1 MIFQEWPSLWI
12 GNFMTTSLGT
22 AINTLDDLLKQAL
35 TQGAS
40 DIHLESGEDF
50 FRARFRID
58 GLLRLVATPALP
70 LRDAIVS
77 RLKVMARMDIAEKR
91 LPQDGR
97 IQYPFQGKTMNLR
110 VSSLPTLH
118 GEKMVVRI
126 LNFSQ
131 ERPGLAT
138 LGYEPDDRAK
148 LVQAIAQPHGLI
160 LMTGPTGSGKSL
172 SLYSCLELLNRTEVN
187 ISTVED
193 PSEIH
198 LPGANQV
205 NINERAGLTFA
216 TTLRALLRQDP
227 DVIMVG
233 EIRDLETAEIAIQ
246 AAQTGHLVLSTL
258 HTNDTPSTL
267 ARLRHMGVAAF
278 NVAASIRLITAQRLV
293 RRLCEH
299 CKQPLSDAE
308 IDFFFKTLSQQDTQA
323 IASHLQTHT
332 QPSKAVGC
340 DACDN
345 GYKGRIGLYQ
355 VMPISDAM
363 QTLILRDSDIQT
375 LAAQAALEG
384 VRTLRQAGW
393 VKVLQGITSIEEVTA
408 HTHHG

>member
-1 MIFQEWPSLWI
+1 MHTPPDSA
-12 GNFMTTSLGT
+12 TK
-22 AINTLDDLLKQAL
+22 TLDDLLYQAL
-35 TQGAS
+35 SLGAS
-40 DIHLESGEDF
+40 DVHFESGEDF

-58 GLLRLVATPALP
+58 GLLRIAATPALTV
-70 LRDAIVS
+70 RDAVIS
-77 RLKVMARMDIAEKR
+77 RIKVLARMDIAEKR

-97 IQYPFQGKTMNLR
+97 IQYPYLDQLIDLR

-118 GEKMVVRI
+118 GEKIVVRI
-126 LNFSQ
+126 LDFSR
-131 ERPGLAT
+131 ERPSLAA

-148 LVQAIAQPHGLI
+148 LIQALGQPHGLI
-160 LMTGPTGSGKSL
+160 LMTGPTGSGKTL
-172 SLYSCLELLNRTEVN
+172 SLYSCLESLNRTEVN

-205 NINERAGLTFA
+205 NINERAGLSFA

-258 HTNDTPSTL
+258 HTNDAPGSL

-278 NVAASIRLITAQRLV
+278 NVAASVSLVTAQRLV
-293 RRLCEH
+293 RRLCEQ
-299 CKQPLSDAE
+299 CKQAMVASE
-308 IDFFFKTLSQQDTQA
+308 IDFLFNNLSQADQSAIPAHMRSQA
-323 IASHLQTHT
+323 A
-332 QPSKAVGC
+332 PYKAMGC
-340 DACDN
+340 NACDK
-345 GYKGRIGLYQ
+345 GYKGRIGIYQ
-355 VMPISDAM
+355 VMPMSDTM
-363 QTLILRDSDIQT
+363 QTLIMRDSDAQT
-375 LAAQAALEG
+375 LAAQAAQDG

-393 VKVLQGITSIEEVTA
+393 LKVLQGITSIEEVMA
-408 HTHHG
+408 LTHHG

>member
-1 MIFQEWPSLWI
+1 
-12 GNFMTTSLGT
+12 MTTPPDT
-22 AINTLDDLLKQAL
+22 VAKILDDLIHQAL
-35 TQGAS
+35 AQGAS
-40 DIHLESGEDF
+40 DVHFESGEDF

-58 GLLRLVATPALP
+58 GQLRIGATPALAQ
-70 LRDAIVS
+70 RDAIVS
-77 RLKVMARMDIAEKR
+77 RIKVLARMDIAEKR

-97 IQYPFQGKTMNLR
+97 IQYPYLEQIIDLR

-118 GEKMVVRI
+118 GEKIVVRI
-126 LNFSQ
+126 LNFSR
-131 ERPGLAT
+131 ERPGLAA

-148 LVQAIAQPHGLI
+148 LVQALGQPHGLI
-160 LMTGPTGSGKSL
+160 LMTGPTGSGKTL
-172 SLYSCLELLNRTEVN
+172 SLYSCLELLNRTEIN

-205 NINERAGLTFA
+205 TINERAGLTFA
-216 TTLRALLRQDP
+216 TSLRALLRQDP

-246 AAQTGHLVLSTL
+246 ASQTGHLVLSTL
-258 HTNDTPSTL
+258 HTNDAPGTL

-278 NVAASIRLITAQRLV
+278 NVAASVSLITAQRLV

-299 CKQPLSDAE
+299 CKRLMDKEQ
-308 IDFFFKTLSQQDTQA
+308 IDFFLHSLSEQDRQA
-323 IASHLQTHT
+323 MAIHIGAQAT
-332 QPSKAVGC
+332 PFRAVGC
-340 DACDN
+340 EHCDQ

-355 VMPISDAM
+355 VMPLSSAM
-363 QTLILRDSDIQT
+363 QTLILRDTNTQA
-375 LAAQAALEG
+375 LATQAALEG

-393 VKVLQGITSIEEVTA
+393 LKVLQGVTSVEEVMA
-408 HTHHG
+408 QTHHG

>member
-1 MIFQEWPSLWI
+1 MAAPPD
-12 GNFMTTSLGT
+12 T
-22 AINTLDDLLKQAL
+22 AVKILDDLLHQAL
-35 TQGAS
+35 TLGAS
-40 DIHLESGEDF
+40 DIHFESGEET

-58 GLLRLVATPALP
+58 GLLRLVATPTLQ
-70 LRDAIVS
+70 LRDAVIS

-91 LPQDGR
+91 IPQDGR
-97 IQYPFQGKTMNLR
+97 IQYPYLDRTIDLR

-118 GEKMVVRI
+118 GEKIVVRI
-126 LNFSQ
+126 LNFSR
-131 ERPGLAT
+131 ERPELEA

-148 LVQAIAQPHGLI
+148 LVQAIGRPHGLI
-160 LMTGPTGSGKSL
+160 LMTGPTGSGKTL

-216 TTLRALLRQDP
+216 NTLRALLRQDP

-233 EIRDLETAEIAIQ
+233 EIRDLETAEIVIQ

-258 HTNDTPSTL
+258 HTNDAPGTL
-267 ARLRHMGVAAF
+267 ARLRHMGLAAF
-278 NVAASIRLITAQRLV
+278 NVAASVTLITAQRLV
-293 RRLCEH
+293 RRLCDH
-299 CKQPLSDAE
+299 CKQPMTADQV
-308 IDFFFKTLSQQDTQA
+308 DFFFNILNSQDKQTISSHTRTQTS
-323 IASHLQTHT
+323 IF
-332 QPSKAVGC
+332 KALGC
-340 DACDN
+340 NACDK

-363 QTLILRDSDIQT
+363 QTLIMRDSDTQT
-375 LAAQAALEG
+375 LATQAALEEI
-384 VRTLRQAGW
+384 RTLRQAGW
-393 VKVLQGITSIEEVTA
+393 LKVLQGITSIEEIMA
-408 HTHHG
+408 LTHHG

>member
-1 MIFQEWPSLWI
+1 MHTQADS
-12 GNFMTTSLGT
+12 
-22 AINTLDDLLKQAL
+22 AIKTLDDLLHQAL
-35 TQGAS
+35 SLGAS
-40 DIHLESGEDF
+40 DVHFESGEDF

-58 GLLRLVATPALP
+58 GLLRIAATPSLTV
-70 LRDAIVS
+70 RDAVIS
-77 RLKVMARMDIAEKR
+77 RIKVLARMDIAEKR

-97 IQYPFQGKTMNLR
+97 IQYPYLHQLIDLR

-118 GEKMVVRI
+118 GEKIVVRI
-126 LNFSQ
+126 LNFSR
-131 ERPGLAT
+131 ERPGLAA

-148 LVQAIAQPHGLI
+148 LVQALGQPHGLI
-160 LMTGPTGSGKSL
+160 LMTGPTGSGKTL

-205 NINERAGLTFA
+205 NINERAGLSFA

-258 HTNDTPSTL
+258 HTNDAPGTL
-267 ARLRHMGVAAF
+267 ARLRHMGIAAF
-278 NVAASIRLITAQRLV
+278 NVAASVSLVTAQRLV
-293 RRLCEH
+293 RRLCDH
-299 CKQPLSDAE
+299 CKQAMDSSE
-308 IDFFFKTLSQQDTQA
+308 IDFLFHTLSQADRAA
-323 IASHLQTHT
+323 IATHMRSQVT
-332 QPSKAVGC
+332 PYKAIGC
-340 DACDN
+340 STCDK

-355 VMPISDAM
+355 VMPVSEAM
-363 QTLILRDSDIQT
+363 QTLIMRDSDAQT
-375 LAAQAALEG
+375 LAAQATQDG

-393 VKVLQGITSIEEVTA
+393 LKVLQGITSVEEVMA
-408 HTHHG
+408 LTHHG

>member
-1 MIFQEWPSLWI
+1 MAA
-12 GNFMTTSLGT
+12 T
-22 AINTLDDLLKQAL
+22 ADTAAQTLDDLLHQAL
-35 TQGAS
+35 AQGAS
-40 DIHLESGEDF
+40 DVHFESGENL

-58 GLLRLVATPALP
+58 GWLRIAATPALQ
-70 LRDAIVS
+70 LRDAMLS
-77 RLKVMARMDIAEKR
+77 RLKVLARMDIAEKR

-97 IQYPFQGKTMNLR
+97 IQYHYLDHVVDLR

-118 GEKMVVRI
+118 GEKIVVRI
-126 LNFSQ
+126 LNFSR
-131 ERPGLAT
+131 ERPGLAA

-148 LVQAIAQPHGLI
+148 LVQAIGQPHGLI
-160 LMTGPTGSGKSL
+160 LMTGPTGSGKTL

-205 NINERAGLTFA
+205 NINDRAGLSFA

-258 HTNDTPSTL
+258 HTNDAPGSL

-278 NVAASIRLITAQRLV
+278 NVAASVTLITAQRLV

-299 CKQPLSDAE
+299 CKQAMNDEQLNFFLSSLSE
-308 IDFFFKTLSQQDTQA
+308 IDRQA
-323 IASHLQTHT
+323 IAPRTQTQVT
-332 QPSKAVGC
+332 PYKAIGC
-340 DACDN
+340 NACDK

-355 VMPISDAM
+355 VMPITEAM
-363 QTLILRDSDIQT
+363 QTLIMRDSDAQT

-393 VKVLQGITSIEEVTA
+393 LKVLQGITSVEEVMA
-408 HTHHG
+408 LTHHG

>member
-1 MIFQEWPSLWI
+1 VVTPPD
-12 GNFMTTSLGT
+12 T
-22 AINTLDDLLKQAL
+22 ATKILDDLLHQAL
-35 TQGAS
+35 ALGAS
-40 DIHLESGEDF
+40 DVHFESGENF

-58 GLLRLVATPALP
+58 GLLRIAATPALP
-70 LRDAIVS
+70 LRDAVVS
-77 RLKVMARMDIAEKR
+77 RIKVLARMDIAEKR

-97 IQYPFQGKTMNLR
+97 IQYLYLDQTIDLR
-110 VSSLPTLH
+110 VSSLPTVH
-118 GEKMVVRI
+118 GEKIVVRI
-126 LNFSQ
+126 LNFSRA
-131 ERPGLAT
+131 RPGLAA

-148 LVQAIAQPHGLI
+148 LIQAIGQPHGLI
-160 LMTGPTGSGKSL
+160 LMTGPTGSGKTL

-187 ISTVED
+187 ITTVED

-205 NINERAGLTFA
+205 NVNERAGLTFA

-258 HTNDTPSTL
+258 HTNDAPGSL

-278 NVAASIRLITAQRLV
+278 NVAASVSLITAQRLV

-299 CKQPLSDAE
+299 CKSAMDDQE
-308 IDFFFKTLSQQDTQA
+308 VDFFFHNLSEADQSAVPSRPRAQA
-323 IASHLQTHT
+323 KLY
-332 QPSKAVGC
+332 KAVGC
-340 DACDN
+340 NACDK

-355 VMPISDAM
+355 VMPISEAM
-363 QTLILRDSDIQT
+363 QALIMRDSDVQT
-375 LAAQAALEG
+375 LAKQAAHDG
-384 VRTLRQAGW
+384 VRTLRQSGW
-393 VKVLQGITSIEEVTA
+393 LKVLQGVTSVEEVMA
-408 HTHHG
+408 LTHHG

>member
-1 MIFQEWPSLWI
+1 M
-12 GNFMTTSLGT
+12 
-22 AINTLDDLLKQAL
+22 
-35 TQGAS
+35 
-40 DIHLESGEDF
+40 
-50 FRARFRID
+50 
-58 GLLRLVATPALP
+58 PALS
-70 LRDAIVS
+70 LRDAVMS
-77 RLKVMARMDIAEKR
+77 RIKVLARMDIAEKR

-97 IQYPFQGKTMNLR
+97 IQYLHLERRIDLR

-118 GEKMVVRI
+118 GEKIVIRI
-126 LNFSQ
+126 LNFSR
-131 ERPGLAT
+131 ERPGLAA

-148 LVQAIAQPHGLI
+148 LVQALSQPHGLI
-160 LMTGPTGSGKSL
+160 LMTGPTGSGKTL
-172 SLYSCLELLNRTEVN
+172 SLYSCLEVLNRTEVN
-187 ISTVED
+187 ISTIED

-205 NINERAGLTFA
+205 NINDRADLTFA

-258 HTNDTPSTL
+258 HTNDAPGTL

-278 NVAASIRLITAQRLV
+278 NVAASVSLITAQRLV

-299 CKQPLSDAE
+299 CKRPLDEAQV
-308 IDFFFKTLSQQDTQA
+308 DFFFKQLSEQDSQA
-323 IASHLQTHT
+323 IPPRIRAHPTLY
-332 QPSKAVGC
+332 KAVGC
-340 DACDN
+340 EACDK
-345 GYKGRIGLYQ
+345 GYKGRTGLYQ

-363 QTLILRDSDIQT
+363 QALIMRDSDAQV

-393 VKVLQGITSIEEVTA
+393 LKALQGITSTEEVLA
-408 HTHHG
+408 LTHHG

>member
-1 MIFQEWPSLWI
+1 MRNCMP
-12 GNFMTTSLGT
+12 TPPDT
-22 AINTLDDLLKQAL
+22 AVKTLDDLLNQAL
-35 TQGAS
+35 FQGAS

-58 GLLRLVATPALP
+58 GLLRLAATPAMT

-77 RLKVMARMDIAEKR
+77 RLKVLARMDIAEKR

-97 IQYPFQGKTMNLR
+97 IQYPFQGQTIDLR

-118 GEKMVVRI
+118 GEKIVVRI
-126 LNFSQ
+126 LNFSR
-131 ERPGLAT
+131 ERPGLAA

-160 LMTGPTGSGKSL
+160 LMTGPTGSGKTL

-233 EIRDLETAEIAIQ
+233 EIRDFETAEIAIQ

-258 HTNDTPSTL
+258 HTNDAPGTL

-299 CKQPLSDAE
+299 CKQPMNEVE
-308 IDFFFKTLSQQDTQA
+308 IDFFFRTLGKRDKQA
-323 IASHLQTHT
+323 ITSHMHTAAS
-332 QPSKAVGC
+332 PYKAIGC
-340 DACDN
+340 EACDK

-363 QTLILRDSDIQT
+363 QTLIMRDSDTQA
-375 LAAQAALEG
+375 LAAHAALEG

-393 VKVLQGITSIEEVTA
+393 MKVWQGITSVEEVMA
-408 HTHHG
+408 LTHHG

>member
-1 MIFQEWPSLWI
+1 MVTPTDSA
-12 GNFMTTSLGT
+12 TK
-22 AINTLDDLLKQAL
+22 TLDDLLHQAL
-35 TQGAS
+35 TLGAS
-40 DIHLESGEDF
+40 DVHFESGEDY

-58 GLLRLVATPALP
+58 GLLRIAATPALT
-70 LRDAIVS
+70 LRDAVIS
-77 RLKVMARMDIAEKR
+77 RIKVLARMDIAEKR

-97 IQYPFQGKTMNLR
+97 MQYPHLDRLIDLR

-118 GEKMVVRI
+118 GEKIVVRI
-126 LNFSQ
+126 LNFSR
-131 ERPGLAT
+131 ERPGLAA
-138 LGYEPDDRAK
+138 LGYESDDRAK
-148 LVQAIAQPHGLI
+148 LVQALGQPHGLI
-160 LMTGPTGSGKSL
+160 LMTGPTGSGKTL

-205 NINERAGLTFA
+205 NINERAGLSFA
-216 TTLRALLRQDP
+216 NVLRALLRQDP

-233 EIRDLETAEIAIQ
+233 EIRDLDTAEIAIQ

-258 HTNDTPSTL
+258 HTNDAPGTL

-278 NVAASIRLITAQRLV
+278 NVAASVSLVTAQRLV

-299 CKQPLSDAE
+299 CKQAMASHE
-308 IDFFFKTLSQQDTQA
+308 IDFLFHNLSEADRNAIPAHMRAQA
-323 IASHLQTHT
+323 N
-332 QPSKAVGC
+332 PYKAVGC
-340 DACDN
+340 DACDK

-355 VMPISDAM
+355 VMPVSEAL
-363 QTLILRDSDIQT
+363 QALIMRDSDAQT
-375 LAAQAALEG
+375 LAAQAAQDG

-393 VKVLQGITSIEEVTA
+393 LKVLQGITSIEEVMA
-408 HTHHG
+408 LTHHG

>member
-1 MIFQEWPSLWI
+1 MHTPPDSA
-12 GNFMTTSLGT
+12 TK
-22 AINTLDDLLKQAL
+22 TLDDLLYQAL
-35 TQGAS
+35 SLGAS
-40 DIHLESGEDF
+40 DVHFESGEDF

-58 GLLRLVATPALP
+58 GLLRIAATPALTV
-70 LRDAIVS
+70 RDAVIS
-77 RLKVMARMDIAEKR
+77 RIKVLARMDIAEKR

-97 IQYPFQGKTMNLR
+97 IQYPYLDQLIDLR

-118 GEKMVVRI
+118 GEKIVVRI
-126 LNFSQ
+126 LNFSR
-131 ERPGLAT
+131 ERLDLAT

-148 LVQAIAQPHGLI
+148 LIQALGQPHGLI
-160 LMTGPTGSGKSL
+160 LMTGPTGSGKTL

-205 NINERAGLTFA
+205 NINERAGLSFA

-258 HTNDTPSTL
+258 HTNDAPSTL

-278 NVAASIRLITAQRLV
+278 NVAASVSLVTAQRLV
-293 RRLCEH
+293 RRLCEQ
-299 CKQPLSDAE
+299 CKQAMVASE
-308 IDFFFKTLSQQDTQA
+308 IDFLFHNLSQADQSTMPANLRSQA
-323 IASHLQTHT
+323 T
-332 QPSKAVGC
+332 PYKAIGC
-340 DACDN
+340 NACDK

-355 VMPISDAM
+355 VMPVSEAL
-363 QTLILRDSDIQT
+363 QTLIMRDSDAQT
-375 LAAQAALEG
+375 LAAQAAQDG

-393 VKVLQGITSIEEVTA
+393 LKVLQGITSIEEVMA
-408 HTHHG
+408 LTHHG

>member
-1 MIFQEWPSLWI
+1 MA
-12 GNFMTTSLGT
+12 TSPDS
-22 AINTLDDLLKQAL
+22 AVKTLDDLLHQAL
-35 TQGAS
+35 AQGAS
-40 DIHLESGEDF
+40 DVHFESGEDF
-50 FRARFRID
+50 FRTRFRID
-58 GLLRLVATPALP
+58 GLLRVAATPALT
-70 LRDAIVS
+70 LKDAVLS
-77 RLKVMARMDIAEKR
+77 RLKVLARMDIAEKR
-91 LPQDGR
+91 VPQDGR
-97 IQYPFQGKTMNLR
+97 IQYPYLHQLIDLR

-118 GEKMVVRI
+118 GEKIVVRI
-126 LNFSQ
+126 LNFSR
-131 ERPGLAT
+131 ERPGLAA
-138 LGYEPDDRAK
+138 LGYESDDRAK
-148 LVQAIAQPHGLI
+148 LVQALGQPHGLI
-160 LMTGPTGSGKSL
+160 LMTGPTGSGKTL
-172 SLYSCLELLNRTEVN
+172 SLYSCLELLNRAEVN

-258 HTNDTPSTL
+258 HTNDAPGTL

-278 NVAASIRLITAQRLV
+278 NVAASVSLITAQRLV
-293 RRLCEH
+293 RRLCEL
-299 CKQPLSDAE
+299 CKQPMNATE
-308 IDFFFKTLSQQDTQA
+308 IDFFFSQLNLQDQHVIPSHIHAHATPHKA
-323 IASHLQTHT
+323 I
-332 QPSKAVGC
+332 GC
-340 DACDN
+340 EACDK

-363 QTLILRDSDIQT
+363 QTLIMRDSDTQA
-375 LAAQAALEG
+375 LANQAALDG

-393 VKVLQGITSIEEVTA
+393 LKALQGITSLEEVMA
-408 HTHHG
+408 LTHRG

>member
-1 MIFQEWPSLWI
+1 MA
-12 GNFMTTSLGT
+12 TTPDS
-22 AINTLDDLLKQAL
+22 AVKTLSDLLHQAL
-35 TQGAS
+35 EQGAS
-40 DIHLESGEDF
+40 DVHFESGEDF
-50 FRARFRID
+50 FRTRFRID
-58 GLLRLVATPALP
+58 GLLRVAATPALT

-77 RLKVMARMDIAEKR
+77 RLKVLARMDIAEKR
-91 LPQDGR
+91 VPQDGR
-97 IQYPFQGKTMNLR
+97 IQYPYLDHLIDLR
-110 VSSLPTLH
+110 VSSLPTVH
-118 GEKMVVRI
+118 GEKIVVRI
-126 LNFSQ
+126 LNFSR
-131 ERPGLAT
+131 ERPGLAA

-148 LVQAIAQPHGLI
+148 LVQALGQPHGLI
-160 LMTGPTGSGKSL
+160 LMTGPTGSGKTL

-205 NINERAGLTFA
+205 NINDRAGLTFA

-258 HTNDTPSTL
+258 HTNDAPGTL
-267 ARLRHMGVAAF
+267 ARLRHMGLAAF
-278 NVAASIRLITAQRLV
+278 NVAASVSLVTAQRLV

-299 CKQPLSDAE
+299 CKRPLDATE
-308 IDFFFKTLSQQDTQA
+308 SDFFFSQFSAQDQA
-323 IASHLQTHT
+323 VIPPHMRAQALAY
-332 QPSKAVGC
+332 KAVGC
-340 DACDN
+340 DACDK

-363 QTLILRDSDIQT
+363 QTLIMRDSDAQA
-375 LAAQAALEG
+375 LASQAALDG

-393 VKVLQGITSIEEVTA
+393 LKVLQGITSVEEVMA
-408 HTHHG
+408 LTHHG